1 MKILFD
7 KARWTQDSEGFW
19 LCLRVK
25 VPALVRKFVEAM
37 KDRLYVVEIKE
48 YREKRSLDANA
59 YAWEL
64 ISKIAEALTAEA
76 QGETAYS
83 KDDIY
88 LMMLKKYGQGGIVKV
103 PNNCTE
109 KFEKAWKYHEV
120 HEKLW
125 DEKAVYYKF
134 WVGSSN
140 YNTKEMSL
148 FIDGIVAE
156 CKELG
161 IETKTPEEIAKME
174 ALWEEK

>member
-1 MKILFD
+1 MIIQFNKIKLFQQPD
-7 KARWTQDSEGFW
+7 GTYLGLHVKSPLQAEKAAEKCDGK
-19 LCLRVK
+19 LCDAELK
-25 VPALVRKFVEAM
+25 
-37 KDRLYVVEIKE
+37 IH
-48 YREKRSLDANA
+48 RERRSLDSNA

-76 QGETAYS
+76 QGDIAYS
-83 KDDIY
+83 KDDVY
-88 LMMLKKYGQGGIVKV
+88 LIMLKKYGQGGIVKV
-103 PNNCTE
+103 PNDCTD
-109 KFEKAWKYHEV
+109 KFEKAWKYHKV

-148 FIDGIVAE
+148 FINGIVSE

-161 IETKTPEEIAKME
+161 IETKTPDEIAKME
-174 ALWEEK
+174 ALWGT